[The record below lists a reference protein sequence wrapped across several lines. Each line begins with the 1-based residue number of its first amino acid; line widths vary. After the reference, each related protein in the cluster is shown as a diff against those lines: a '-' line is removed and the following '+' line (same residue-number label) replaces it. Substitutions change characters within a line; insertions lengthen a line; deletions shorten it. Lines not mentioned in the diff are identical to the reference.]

1 MVKRR
6 VQEEAE
12 KEAVGGGWWGWVT
25 GQGSSGGDKEGEE
38 IIHLPTGESSPS

>member
-12 KEAVGGGWWGWVT
+12 KEDGGGWWGWVT

-38 IIHLPTGESSPS
+38 IIHLPTGE